1 MICPCRS
8 NSVSSFDESVN
19 LLDHIRFNAFCIESS
34 LLPHDPSCF
43 SVLSFDQT
51 LGFPGEGPWS
61 LMSANIDAFHS
72 HPDCAQWDAD
82 VIALQETRLSCNNIT
97 DARHKSLEFN
107 KDIFFGK
114 LLTDKK
120 NIKGVFKVP
129 HGGTAFLA
137 PSVSTRNFHQDDD
150 VTGTWTKLQN
160 TTRVSAIWHQVMPK
174 LRVLVFSFYGQ
185 ASLAH
190 DAHLAINQNL
200 LTDIFLVASQ
210 FGSVPIIIAGDFQSD
225 PDCYQAIADAKAL
238 GFWYDPLVEC
248 NDSGEFSRPITFSRG
263 GNFKN
268 PTEHFSSID
277 GILMNDVA
285 LSALSDI
292 RVCFEHGKQ
301 HAPIKAV
308 FQWPRIFQKGNTLV
322 KPAAFD
328 LTEIP
333 KYGDLNLVANQI
345 WNDKYSTKFENAD
358 DETAWGIVNSLAID
372 TLKTSGAKF
381 GRGPK
386 QRGGKLIFKQV
397 VSCPGQS
404 KFGNATSKL
413 SCYLSKTFQLVTE
426 LRHRLLRH
434 AVKYADFVNT
444 WNLQQK
450 VQMHLLKID
459 SCRWWN
465 PEIHLHD
472 DALKCVLTCLHD
484 SINRVRDKEKRQ
496 RIANWKRKMTEG
508 TKSKQVDKFVFAW
521 IKSKAQQNSP
531 NLIRDS
537 DGDIIVDP
545 DHAILEI
552 NNQWDQVFAANVLH
566 SDPMEVLKF
575 AWPHVQSDRCVAEI
589 PPVTGN
595 DLRTQ
600 AIRRKIDA
608 APGLDGW
615 RTSEMKMLPTCVY
628 DVAAMFFEQVEQ
640 GKRQL
645 PSCLTV
651 ARQVILDKK
660 GDSPLQ
666 KRLISLL
673 PIFLLCYTSL
683 RYRQLQ
689 QWQRTQMPPQLFG
702 GIKNRQMSQLQTR
715 VRLSL
720 DEARQSGN
728 AIIGVKLDKAKCF
741 DRLVPTIASAL
752 MIAFGV
758 PTKVVMV
765 FSQLYAKLQRFL
777 AYKGWISTVPT
788 TCANGVV
795 QGDSLSLIAINV
807 HMALWVKLI
816 DKLPGMFAAV
826 YVDDSYL
833 WTRLENCRILRVAIN
848 LTENWDTLT
857 GQLVNHNKSS
867 TWASSTAGRKMLT
880 ITFPEM
886 VHEKVVEILGA
897 RIQTC
902 NQKATAWDINKTQ
915 KIVRDLK
922 SIKAL
927 PCPVAIKEHIIGM
940 KISPQLTFVPHLSAV
955 PKKDL
960 KCVQDHLVS
969 IVWKNR
975 PMWRCRWL
983 IIAMLANPH
992 RSEPFLARA
1001 FNCIIETVCFL
1012 KSCRPEDR
1020 LIWQKQCDH
1029 AVVYPNS
1036 LLEYFRQACFLL
1048 GVQHVDAFQLC
1059 FFNASPV
1066 CFLDFGKKE
1075 LRSLLKIVVRHQAYL
1090 FATKVK
1096 RKDIKP
1102 CQGILNFPLTQK
1114 YPRTFSTQQV
1124 DGLPLRCFW
1133 DSQVVGCTL
1142 TNDRKYKAGLCK
1154 SNMCRYC
1161 NQVPE
1166 SLEHIIDECPHP
1178 PYAEAK
1184 PQCPENC
1191 GPNFKLLGIVESL
1204 PSQIDF
1210 RLQISKLSDIPV
1222 KMWTNP
1228 HLHSRLQLWTDGSC
1242 DNADLFW
1249 ETCGGCSVVNELGY
1263 PIHVGP
1269 VHHIC
1274 LSSYTCELW
1283 AIIWAFCSADQPIEC
1298 RSDSK
1303 TVVDQI
1309 QIMINTREISSTW
1322 MHFEWWCFLR
1332 TIYLQRVQCHAS
1344 PLKVTWI
1351 PAHVLENLPCELIS
1365 HKLAI
1370 QHKTTWTDI
1379 FCNRQADKYAK
1390 CACGKNKQI
1399 NASSFDEFCE
1409 KVGKW
1414 QKWLALVSSAIANRD
1429 NDSDEYGEADQGCQV
1444 EPVQCS
1450 ISPGELTL
1458 AHPISYFEAVLPKWF
1473 WTSPGGS
1480 NWKCDF
1486 PGETSLKSYAV
1497 MSQHDWDKAISF
1509 FQSIEWV
1516 LNDQYKTSFL
1526 ELAYMSWENGFIF
1539 HKGTNPAECATLLRK
1554 CINQATKYHNTHRLI
1569 PGEISCKAKSNGKTF
1584 PAGMIIGAFPVIQ
1597 SVTLKRIAIHF
1608 FNGRSQNLKSWKH
1621 PF

>member
-1 MICPCRS
+1 MVVNASFLRFLHERGNVFLAEILFCLWLCLVLTFAFCLLFFYGVILFHQNPWGFLMQYRYLLVAWLYFHPAALHHWDKDGIYPQVHKIPCNGMTLSLVVNGLTFCSWASFPSINAHRCVWCRLYFFLWLISRWISNISLLIWWPLCVFVHWNSNSRTRSGSAIKKYFDYRCVPSEQLRSRNCVLCHDSQEKMFVAFVVRCGLAISVIGFFGSTFSLFPLDIYGNYYMAHTMPFRSRISYGHDEECCLSRPLYKHELGYKQWSCHHNFISRVCFVMLPFCCLVQLGSLHIWQIDEEQLCLNCQTVEAYEHLATAAGLLHVLDVVLQYTTVLQFFNKRYFDLCDFHWSQFDFLPLHCTVFHRVCCYALCCASFHFYLICPCRS

-19 LLDHIRFNAFCIESS
+19 LLDHLRFNAFCIESG

-72 HPDCAQWDAD
+72 HPDCVQWDAD

-333 KYGDLNLVANQI
+333 KNGDLNLVANQI

-689 QWQRTQMPPQLFG
+689 QWQQTQMPPQLFG

-720 DEARQSGN
+720 DDARQSGN

-758 PTKVVMV
+758 PIKVVMV

-777 AYKGWISTVPT
+777 AYKGWISPVPT

-833 WTRLENCRILRVAIN
+833 WTRLENCRILKEAIN

-857 GQLVNHNKSS
+857 GQLVNRNKSS

-969 IVWKNR
+969 IV
-975 PMWRCRWL
+975 
-983 IIAMLANPH
+983 
-992 RSEPFLARA
+992 
-1001 FNCIIETVCFL
+1001 
-1012 KSCRPEDR
+1012 
-1020 LIWQKQCDH
+1020 
-1029 AVVYPNS
+1029 
-1036 LLEYFRQACFLL
+1036 
-1048 GVQHVDAFQLC
+1048 
-1059 FFNASPV
+1059 
-1066 CFLDFGKKE
+1066 
-1075 LRSLLKIVVRHQAYL
+1075 
-1090 FATKVK
+1090 
-1096 RKDIKP
+1096 
-1102 CQGILNFPLTQK
+1102 
-1114 YPRTFSTQQV
+1114 
-1124 DGLPLRCFW
+1124 
-1133 DSQVVGCTL
+1133 
-1142 TNDRKYKAGLCK
+1142 
-1154 SNMCRYC
+1154 
-1161 NQVPE
+1161 
-1166 SLEHIIDECPHP
+1166 
-1178 PYAEAK
+1178 
-1184 PQCPENC
+1184 
-1191 GPNFKLLGIVESL
+1191 
-1204 PSQIDF
+1204 
-1210 RLQISKLSDIPV
+1210 
-1222 KMWTNP
+1222 
-1228 HLHSRLQLWTDGSC
+1228 
-1242 DNADLFW
+1242 
-1249 ETCGGCSVVNELGY
+1249 
-1263 PIHVGP
+1263 
-1269 VHHIC
+1269 
-1274 LSSYTCELW
+1274 
-1283 AIIWAFCSADQPIEC
+1283 
-1298 RSDSK
+1298 
-1303 TVVDQI
+1303 
-1309 QIMINTREISSTW
+1309 
-1322 MHFEWWCFLR
+1322 
-1332 TIYLQRVQCHAS
+1332 
-1344 PLKVTWI
+1344 
-1351 PAHVLENLPCELIS
+1351 
-1365 HKLAI
+1365 
-1370 QHKTTWTDI
+1370 
-1379 FCNRQADKYAK
+1379 
-1390 CACGKNKQI
+1390 
-1399 NASSFDEFCE
+1399 
-1409 KVGKW
+1409 
-1414 QKWLALVSSAIANRD
+1414 
-1429 NDSDEYGEADQGCQV
+1429 
-1444 EPVQCS
+1444 
-1450 ISPGELTL
+1450 
-1458 AHPISYFEAVLPKWF
+1458 
-1473 WTSPGGS
+1473 
-1480 NWKCDF
+1480 
-1486 PGETSLKSYAV
+1486 
-1497 MSQHDWDKAISF
+1497 
-1509 FQSIEWV
+1509 
-1516 LNDQYKTSFL
+1516 
-1526 ELAYMSWENGFIF
+1526 
-1539 HKGTNPAECATLLRK
+1539 
-1554 CINQATKYHNTHRLI
+1554 
-1569 PGEISCKAKSNGKTF
+1569 
-1584 PAGMIIGAFPVIQ
+1584 
-1597 SVTLKRIAIHF
+1597 
-1608 FNGRSQNLKSWKH
+1608 
-1621 PF
+1621 